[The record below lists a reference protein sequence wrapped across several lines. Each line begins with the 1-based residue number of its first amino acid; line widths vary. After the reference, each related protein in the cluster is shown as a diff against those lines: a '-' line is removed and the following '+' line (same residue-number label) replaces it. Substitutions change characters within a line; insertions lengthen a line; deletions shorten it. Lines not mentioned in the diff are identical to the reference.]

1 MSIQG
6 EWRSLLAPALDVEA
20 AAPVAPVGD
29 ADDDHEAAL
38 ARARFDD
45 FLRGHALGPIT
56 IVVNDTHRMT
66 ETRPFLSALL
76 TAVDRV
82 FPADR
87 RPELRMLVAAG
98 THKSDRMERSA
109 HEERMAAPFLKR
121 FTEIAWH
128 DSDDETQLRDV
139 GGFELHRWMS
149 EHGTYVACGSAEP
162 HYFAGVTGA
171 HKTLTVGVMSR
182 ADIEKNHAGAMQ
194 AEATGFALDGNP
206 IHEGVV
212 AALRALEASRA
223 RLFALNQLL
232 VGGRV
237 IGLSAGSPLSALH
250 AAVPLVRTV
259 FGHRVSE
266 PFDCVVACVGPP
278 LDRDLYQ
285 ADKGIKNTEAGVR
298 DGGVLILDAACAR
311 GVGIDHF
318 LGLLRGAPT
327 YVDAMLIISGRGYRL
342 GDHKAVKLRALRDNR
357 HVRLAV
363 VSPHLDAA
371 LAPVLGMEIFKTRA
385 DAATWA
391 RGLLG
396 STSANSKP
404 RALVVEDAGN
414 LTLEAA
420 GTPVKL

>member
-1 MSIQG
+1 MSARV
-6 EWRSLLAPALDVEA
+6 EWKTSLGADFATTDV
-20 AAPVAPVGD
+20 APVAPSGK
-29 ADDDHEAAL
+29 ADDDHAAVL
-38 ARARFDD
+38 ERAGFDQ
-45 FLRGHALGPIT
+45 FLHGHALGPIT
-56 IVVNDTHRMT
+56 VVVNDTHRMT
-66 ETRPFLSALL
+66 DTRSFLVAMLA
-76 TAVDRV
+76 AVDRV
-82 FPADR
+82 FPSDK

-121 FTEIAWH
+121 FTEVAWH
-128 DSDDETQLRDV
+128 DADDKTQLRDV
-139 GGFELHRWMS
+139 GGFELHRWMG

-182 ADIEKNHAGAMQ
+182 AGIEKNHAGAMQ
-194 AEATGFALDGNP
+194 SEATGFALEGNP
-206 IHEGVV
+206 VHAGVV
-212 AALRALEASRA
+212 AAIRALESSRG
-223 RLFALNQLL
+223 RLFALNQVL

-237 IGLSAGSPLSALH
+237 VGLSAGSPLTALH
-250 AAVPLVRTV
+250 AAVPLVRRV
-259 FGHRVSE
+259 FGHRVDT
-266 PFDCVVACVGPP
+266 PFDCVIACVEPP

-298 DGGVLILDAACAR
+298 EGGVLILDAACER

-318 LGLLRGAPT
+318 VGLLRSAPT
-327 YVDAMLIISGRGYRL
+327 YVDSMLIISGRGYRL

-371 LAPVLGMEIFKTRA
+371 LAPVLGMEIFKTRT
-385 DAATWA
+385 DAAAWA
-391 RGLLG
+391 RALLG
-396 STSANSKP
+396 SAAAAAKP

-414 LTLEAA
+414 LTLEIA
-420 GTPVKL
+420 TS